1 MFGGLS
7 KTLDANEEIQK
18 IVEQVK
24 DGVDKMA
31 DKCFLNL
38 QAIQYRYQSEK
49 GTLYYIKA
57 YAPVKEGDDNYV
69 HLKIFQKPSDKPG
82 NLELLAIQDNHKRPD
97 PIEPF

>member
-24 DGVDKMA
+24 DGVDKKA

-38 QAIQYRYQSEK
+38 QAIQYRFQNVDGK
-49 GTLYYIKA
+49 LYYIK
-57 YAPVKEGDDNYV
+57 VRTGDDNYV
-69 HLKIFQKPSDKPG
+69 HLKVLQKPSDKPG
-82 NLELLAIQDNHKRPD
+82 NLELMAIQNNHKRPD